1 VFNSQKLKT
10 GATCP
15 RAGGGEAV
23 QGGQGDWGQR
33 EDALDAL
40 RGKRG
45 VVEALV
51 GGLRSKLGLRLFGL
65 DLLLHAHSSQ
75 VLPHLQPCY
84 RKFQTRIP
92 KPESS
97 EPEL

>member
-1 VFNSQKLKT
+1 MFNSQKLKT

-23 QGGQGDWGQR
+23 QGGEGDWGQR

-51 GGLRSKLGLRLFGL
+51 GGTMG
-65 DLLLHAHSSQ
+65 D
-75 VLPHLQPCY
+75 
-84 RKFQTRIP
+84 QTLTRARTVKSVSLATIFSRTSLI
-92 KPESS
+92 KKVIFSN
-97 EPEL
+97 